1 MPLANSADLHQKV
14 SYSTPVMGSSS
25 QAFENA
31 LAHRLRYFVLKLQVS
46 ASTATA
52 DLLKIRWDPVF
63 WEAPN
68 YSDRTKAPYT
78 AAVLFN
84 KFHEHR
90 QRSNPQTKVAV
101 LRTVK
106 HQPLLRLGVSHHIQH
121 GIFVTSFIVNVA
133 PWFGSVGHSDNP
145 PKVLVTVFCSVSKVS
160 PMSRQSASRR
170 ANTSS

>member
-25 QAFENA
+25 RAFESA
-31 LAHRLRYFVLKLQVS
+31 LAHRLKYSALKLQVS

-52 DLLKIRWDPVF
+52 GLLKIRWDPVY

-68 YSDRTKAPYT
+68 YTDSTKEPYT
-78 AAVLFN
+78 VAVLFN

-90 QRSNPQTKVAV
+90 QWPNPQTKVAV
-101 LRTVK
+101 LRTIK

-121 GIFVTSFIVNVA
+121 SVLVTFFIVNVA
-133 PWFGSVGHSDNP
+133 PWFGSVGHSDSP